1 MYGIDI
7 FENIKMPIDWYM
19 IYWGIKNGILSAD
32 IAQDYVCRKMEQ
44 DEDVLDEESELSWKS
59 EDLTSVLETIEKIP
73 KFLDKIEENM
83 KQAKEKVRIAIIIFL
98 RQTEKDSSKLFE
110 QIDMVYANF
119 DYPEDMEK
127 FISYMPIDGEY
138 ISADHSLEENRCYL
152 LSQLDDYISRQVE
165 KYQLQM
171 L

>member
-7 FENIKMPIDWYM
+7 FENIKMHIDWYM
-19 IYWGIKNGILSAD
+19 IYWGIKNGILSVN

-44 DEDVLDEESELSWKS
+44 DEAVSDEESELSWKS

-73 KFLDKIEENM
+73 KFLDNIEENM

-138 ISADHSLEENRCYL
+138 ISTDHSLEENRCYL
-152 LSQLDDYISRQVE
+152 LSQLDGYISRQVE
-165 KYQLQM
+165 KYQLQI